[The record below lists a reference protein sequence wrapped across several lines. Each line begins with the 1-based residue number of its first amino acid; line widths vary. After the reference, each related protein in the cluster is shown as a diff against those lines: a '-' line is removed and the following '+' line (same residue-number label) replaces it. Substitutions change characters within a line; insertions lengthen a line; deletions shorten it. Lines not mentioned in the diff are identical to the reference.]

1 VNTKLN
7 SIADFEA
14 TEKQLD
20 DKIARITKEMQL
32 K

>member
-7 SIADFEA
+7 SAAEFDEKD
-14 TEKQLD
+14 KQLD
-20 DKIARITKEMQL
+20 DKINRIIAEMGL